1 MSMLESLHP
10 KMTLIILIINCTLF
24 LGVFSLVRYV
34 QKNYDKWTKT
44 VEKKINDKLDEI
56 KKELPSIIQE
66 SIGGSVNRSYGF

>member
-34 QKNYDKWTKT
+34 QKNSDKWAKT
-44 VEKKINDKLDEI
+44 VEKKMNDKIDEF

-66 SIGGSVNRSYGF
+66 SIGGSVNTNFGF